1 MNASTIL
8 LYMPNYL
15 CFSTPLIISVIKQKK
30 KKVVINCLEYDI
42 EEDVSGS
49 WNDRSAHE
57 MVT

>member
-1 MNASTIL
+1 M
-8 LYMPNYL
+8 
-15 CFSTPLIISVIKQKK
+15 FSTPLIIPVIKQKK
-30 KKVVINCLEYDI
+30 KKEKKVLINCLEYDI